1 MRTAGRV
8 FAWAISKSAAAYL
21 APPKAPR
28 PRPLRLGNPCRR
40 PGCRIG
46 GLTAPAPSVEA
57 FRAQLSGFTIRSCS
71 IVCAALIALRPATRV
86 HHRFDARTNPVF
98 MHFRASIGGRKWR
111 AQGTSA
117 GPRGVG
123 LQVGLGDHSM
133 GQGATFFRLH
143 HVVYCPSLGARLNP
157 VFMHWV
163 CPKSHAWCALRSAK
177 ASLELCAGRIR

>member
-1 MRTAGRV
+1 
-8 FAWAISKSAAAYL
+8 
-21 APPKAPR
+21 
-28 PRPLRLGNPCRR
+28 
-40 PGCRIG
+40 
-46 GLTAPAPSVEA
+46 
-57 FRAQLSGFTIRSCS
+57 
-71 IVCAALIALRPATRV
+71 
-86 HHRFDARTNPVF
+86 

-157 VFMHWV
+157 VFMHGLSQIACMV
-163 CPKSHAWCALRSAK
+163 RPSIEQGICQGVA
-177 ASLELCAGRIR
+177 

>member
-1 MRTAGRV
+1 
-8 FAWAISKSAAAYL
+8 
-21 APPKAPR
+21 
-28 PRPLRLGNPCRR
+28 
-40 PGCRIG
+40 
-46 GLTAPAPSVEA
+46 
-57 FRAQLSGFTIRSCS
+57 
-71 IVCAALIALRPATRV
+71 
-86 HHRFDARTNPVF
+86 

-157 VFMHWV
+157 VFMHGLSQIACMV
-163 CPKSHAWCALRSAK
+163 RPSIEQGIILVADVVL
-177 ASLELCAGRIR
+177 LQG